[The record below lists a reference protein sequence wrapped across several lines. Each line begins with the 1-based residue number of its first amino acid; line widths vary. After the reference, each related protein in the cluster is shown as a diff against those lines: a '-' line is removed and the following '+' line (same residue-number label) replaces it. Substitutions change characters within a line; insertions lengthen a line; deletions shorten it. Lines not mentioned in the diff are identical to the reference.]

1 MQHGDETPAED
12 AGGANPEEQDA
23 GRPRQAPETLRD
35 HPEFQR
41 LGRALKV
48 FLWPFLF
55 SWIVAYAGSARNLD
69 WLHFAGLGGVGL
81 CMLALLVWLIS

>member
-1 MQHGDETPAED
+1 MEPGDEVPDETAPAESQ
-12 AGGANPEEQDA
+12 GSEPP
-23 GRPRQAPETLRD
+23 PRQAPETIRN

-55 SWIVAYAGSARNLD
+55 SWIVAYAGSARGMD
-69 WLHFAGLGGVGL
+69 WLHFVGLGGVGL
-81 CMLALLVWLIS
+81 CMLGLLVWLIS